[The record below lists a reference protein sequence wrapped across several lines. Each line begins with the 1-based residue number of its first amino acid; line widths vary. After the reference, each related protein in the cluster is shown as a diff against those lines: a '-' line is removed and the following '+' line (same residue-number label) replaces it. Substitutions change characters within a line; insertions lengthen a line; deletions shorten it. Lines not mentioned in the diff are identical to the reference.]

1 MFTLHIEHAVR
12 DYDAW
17 KQMFD
22 SDPLGRKTA
31 GVSAFRIMR
40 PVDDAASVRIDLDF
54 AARTDAE
61 KMKVAL
67 EELWKGPGAA
77 MMRDPRAV
85 LCETVEDATL

>member
-1 MFTLHIEHAVR
+1 MFTLHIEHSVR

-31 GVSAFRIMR
+31 GVSSFRIMR
-40 PVDDAASVRIDLDF
+40 PVDDVESVRIDLDF
-54 AARTDAE
+54 DSRTDAE

-67 EELWKGPGAA
+67 EELWKGPGVAL
-77 MMRDPRAV
+77 MRNPRA
-85 LCETVEDATL
+85 LLTETVADVTL